1 MAAISAGTALALSA
15 AATAASTAASI
26 SAQRKAQS
34 AAKDALAQQREL
46 AANLKYEPVNIE
58 NLKEQA
64 RQQAITNATQ
74 SLALEREL
82 SPDVAATRQMVAERV
97 RSDLALGG
105 QLSPDVAN
113 QVARASRTMGALSG
127 APAGP
132 LTAAQIGLTAE
143 GLRQQ
148 RLGNAQTQLQL
159 NRLPVAGLD
168 PGALASAIVAQ
179 NAAMNQ
185 FNLAK
190 MGVGANLAQSGAQ
203 VAAGQAASQ
212 QGITGTLLNQLTGE
226 PQPGGL
232 LGQLGKLPIF
242 QGSTT
247 GDTVTTTAP
256 GITNYTIPGSPISSG
271 PLSLSQMTGG
281 INMPVYGTNIIPGS
295 VLPTQLV
302 PTP

>member
-1 MAAISAGTALALSA
+1 MAIATGTALALSA
-15 AATAASTAASI
+15 AATAAGTAASI

-34 AAKDALAQQREL
+34 AAKDALAQQREI

-97 RSDLALGG
+97 RQDLALGG

-113 QVARASRTMGALSG
+113 QVARAARVSGALSG
-127 APAGP
+127 APAAP
-132 LTAAQIGLTAE
+132 LTASLIGSSAE
-143 GLRQQ
+143 QLRQQ
-148 RLGNAQTQLQL
+148 RLANAGQLL
-159 NRLPVAGLD
+159 SMNKLPVAGLD

-190 MGVGANLAQSGAQ
+190 SGVASNLAQSGAQ
-203 VAAGQAASQ
+203 VQAGAAGTQ
-212 QGITGTLLNQLTGE
+212 QDITSNILNQLTGG

-232 LGQLGKLPIF
+232 LSQLSNLPMF
-242 QGSTT
+242 KSPGTS
-247 GDTVTTTAP
+247 VTTEAP
-256 GITNYTIPGSPISSG
+256 GITNYTIPGAPFSSQ
-271 PLSLSQMTGG
+271 PLTLGNLGG
-281 INMPVYGTNIIPGS
+281 SINMPTLNFPAAVI
-295 VLPTQLV
+295 
-302 PTP
+302 PTPSPGI

>member
-1 MAAISAGTALALSA
+1 MPAALPYITA
-15 AATAASTAASI
+15 AASVAGVASSI

-34 AAKDALAQQREL
+34 AAKDALAQQQQL

-97 RSDLALGG
+97 RSDLGLGG
-105 QLSPDVAN
+105 QLSPDVQA
-113 QVARASRTMGALSG
+113 QVARASRVSGALSG

-143 GLRQQ
+143 GLRSQ
-148 RLGNAQTQLQL
+148 RLGQAEQFLTQ

-168 PGALASAIVAQ
+168 PGSLASAIVAQ

-190 MGVGANLAQSGAQ
+190 AGVGANLAQSGAQ
-203 VAAGQAASQ
+203 VAAGAAGSQ
-212 QGITGTLLNQLTGE
+212 QGMTGTLLNQLTGG

-242 QGSTT
+242 QGSTGGANVGSALST
-247 GDTVTTTAP
+247 PTLGMNAATPFAMPSIPSQVAP
-256 GITNYTIPGSPISSG
+256 TESLFNYTI
-271 PLSLSQMTGG
+271 
-281 INMPVYGTNIIPGS
+281 GS
-295 VLPTQLV
+295 VPTGLPMQMP
-302 PTP
+302 PTG

>member
-1 MAAISAGTALALSA
+1 MPAALPYITA
-15 AATAASTAASI
+15 AASVAGVASSI

-113 QVARASRTMGALSG
+113 QVARAARTSGALSG

-143 GLRQQ
+143 GLRSQ
-148 RLGNAQTQLQL
+148 RLGQAEQLLAQ

-203 VAAGQAASQ
+203 VGAANAATQ
-212 QGITGTLLNQLTGE
+212 QGITSNVLNQLTGG
-226 PQPGGL
+226 PQAGGL
-232 LGQLGKLPIF
+232 LGQIGKLPIF
-242 QGSTT
+242 QGGAGGANTSSALLSTPALGMNAAT
-247 GDTVTTTAP
+247 PFAMP
-256 GITNYTIPGSPISSG
+256 AIPGQVAPTETLFNYSVGS
-271 PLSLSQMTGG
+271 T
-281 INMPVYGTNIIPGS
+281 PVG
-295 VLPTQLV
+295 LPTQMP
-302 PTP
+302 PTG

>member
-1 MAAISAGTALALSA
+1 MPVA
-15 AATAASTAASI
+15 AALPYITAAASVAGVASSI

-143 GLRQQ
+143 GLRSQ
-148 RLGNAQTQLQL
+148 RLGQANQLLQMNPL
-159 NRLPVAGLD
+159 QPAGLD

-179 NAAMNQ
+179 NAAMNR
-185 FNLAK
+185 FNLQK
-190 MGVGANLAQSGAQ
+190 MGVGANLAQSGAE
-203 VAAGQAASQ
+203 VGAGAAALQ
-212 QGITGTLLNQLTGE
+212 QGITGNVLNQLTGG
-226 PQPGGL
+226 PQPGGIL
-232 LGQLGKLPIF
+232 SQIGNLPIF
-242 QGSTT
+242 QRTASTPNIPSIV
-247 GDTVTTTAP
+247 DTS
-256 GITNYTIPGSPISSG
+256 TIQVP
-271 PLSLSQMTGG
+271 
-281 INMPVYGTNIIPGS
+281 NI
-295 VLPTQLV
+295 VV
-302 PTP
+302 PTPSIPIPSVPFPTG

>member
-1 MAAISAGTALALSA
+1 MPA
-15 AATAASTAASI
+15 AAAALPYITAAASVAGVASSI

-34 AAKDALAQQREL
+34 AARDALAQQREL

-105 QLSPDVAN
+105 QLSPDVAS
-113 QVARASRTMGALSG
+113 QVARAARVSGAMSG

-132 LTAAQIGLTAE
+132 LTASLIGTTAE

-148 RLGNAQTQLQL
+148 RLGNAGALL
-159 NRLPVAGLD
+159 AANKPPVAGLD

-179 NAAMNQ
+179 NAALNQ

-190 MGVGANLAQSGAQ
+190 MGVGANLAQSGAE

-212 QGITGTLLNQLTGE
+212 QGVTGTLLNQLTGG
-226 PQPGGL
+226 PQPGGI

-242 QGSTT
+242 QGPSAASGVNTSSAMLSTPT
-247 GDTVTTTAP
+247 LGMNAATPFSAP
-256 GITNYTIPGSPISSG
+256 IPSQVVPTESLFNYTIDQTPTGLPM
-271 PLSLSQMTGG
+271 QM
-281 INMPVYGTNIIPGS
+281 P
-295 VLPTQLV
+295 PTR
-302 PTP
+302 

>member
-1 MAAISAGTALALSA
+1 MPAALPYIATAATVAGTAS
-15 AATAASTAASI
+15 SI

-82 SPDVAATRQMVAERV
+82 SPDVAATRQMVAQRV
-97 RSDLALGG
+97 RQDLGLGG
-105 QLSPDVAN
+105 ALSPDVQA
-113 QVARASRTMGALSG
+113 QVARAARVSGALSG

-143 GLRQQ
+143 GLRSQ
-148 RLGNAQTQLQL
+148 RLGQAEQFLSQ

-168 PGALASAIVAQ
+168 PGSLASAIVAQ

-203 VAAGQAASQ
+203 VAAGQAAGQ
-212 QGITGTLLNQLTGE
+212 QELTGTLLNQLTGG
-226 PQPGGL
+226 PQAGGL
-232 LGQLGKLPIF
+232 LGQIGKLPIF
-242 QGSTT
+242 QSGAGGGANVGSGLSTPTLGMNAATPFAMPSIPSQVAPTQTLFNYTVGST
-247 GDTVTTTAP
+247 
-256 GITNYTIPGSPISSG
+256 
-271 PLSLSQMTGG
+271 PLG
-281 INMPVYGTNIIPGS
+281 
-295 VLPTQLV
+295 LPTQM
-302 PTP
+302 PTPPG

>member
-1 MAAISAGTALALSA
+1 MPVA
-15 AATAASTAASI
+15 AALPYITAAASVAGVASSI

-46 AANLKYEPVNIE
+46 AANLRYEPVNIE

-97 RSDLALGG
+97 RSDLSLGG
-105 QLSPDVAN
+105 QLSPDVQA
-113 QVARASRTMGALSG
+113 QVARAARVSGALSG

-143 GLRQQ
+143 GLRSQ
-148 RLGNAQTQLQL
+148 RLGQAQQLLSQ
-159 NRLPVAGLD
+159 NRLPAAGLD

-190 MGVGANLAQSGAQ
+190 MGVGANLAQSGAELG
-203 VAAGQAASQ
+203 AANAATQ
-212 QGITGTLLNQLTGE
+212 QSLTSNILNQLTGG
-226 PQPGGL
+226 PQQGGL
-232 LGQLGKLPIF
+232 LAQIGNLPVF
-242 QGSTT
+242 SGSTPSGAGASGMGLLQSYSPLGGAQPFSVPAAAMPTAAFGTT
-247 GDTVTTTAP
+247 GTSFVTPTTL
-256 GITNYTIPGSPISSG
+256 
-271 PLSLSQMTGG
+271 LST
-281 INMPVYGTNIIPGS
+281 
-295 VLPTQLV
+295 
-302 PTP
+302 PTPPG

>member
-1 MAAISAGTALALSA
+1 MPVA
-15 AATAASTAASI
+15 AALPYVTAAASVAGVASSI

-34 AAKDALAQQREL
+34 AAKDALAQQQQI

-82 SPDVAATRQMVAERV
+82 SPDVAATRQMVAQRV
-97 RSDLALGG
+97 RQDLGLGG
-105 QLSPDVAN
+105 ALSPDVQA
-113 QVARASRTMGALSG
+113 QIARASRVSGALSG

-143 GLRQQ
+143 GLRSQ
-148 RLGNAQTQLQL
+148 RLGQAEQFLTQ

-168 PGALASAIVAQ
+168 PGALASQIVAQ

-190 MGVGANLAQSGAQ
+190 AGVASNLAQSTGQVGA
-203 VAAGQAASQ
+203 ATAGSQ
-212 QGITGTLLNQLTGE
+212 QGINATMLNAV
-226 PQPGGL
+226 PNL
-232 LGQLGKLPIF
+232 LGQISKLPVF
-242 QGSTT
+242 QSGTPGGGANLGSTLST
-247 GDTVTTTAP
+247 PTLGIGAATPFAMPTIPAQVAP
-256 GITNYTIPGSPISSG
+256 TESLFNYTVGST
-271 PLSLSQMTGG
+271 PLGLSQLPPTG
-281 INMPVYGTNIIPGS
+281 
-295 VLPTQLV
+295 
-302 PTP
+302 

>member
-1 MAAISAGTALALSA
+1 MPVA
-15 AATAASTAASI
+15 AALPYVTAAASVAGVASSI

-82 SPDVAATRQMVAERV
+82 QPEVAATRQMVAERV
-97 RSDLALGG
+97 RSDLGLGG
-105 QLSPDVAN
+105 QLSPDVAA
-113 QVARASRTMGALSG
+113 QVARASRVSGALSG

-143 GLRQQ
+143 GLRSQ
-148 RLGNAQTQLQL
+148 RLGQAEQLLAQ

-203 VAAGQAASQ
+203 VAAGAAGSQ
-212 QGITGTLLNQLTGE
+212 QGITGTLLNQV
-226 PQPGGL
+226 PGVL
-232 LGQLGKLPIF
+232 RQIGQLPVF
-242 QGSTT
+242 QGGTSTGGANLGST
-247 GDTVTTTAP
+247 LSTPTLGMGAATPFAMPNVPAIPSQVAP
-256 GITNYTIPGSPISSG
+256 TESLFNYTVGSTPVG
-271 PLSLSQMTGG
+271 LSQMPPTG
-281 INMPVYGTNIIPGS
+281 
-295 VLPTQLV
+295 
-302 PTP
+302 

>member
-1 MAAISAGTALALSA
+1 MPVA
-15 AATAASTAASI
+15 AALPYITAAASVAGVASSI

-64 RQQAITNATQ
+64 RQQAIANATQ

-97 RSDLALGG
+97 RQDLGLGG
-105 QLSPDVAN
+105 QLSPDVQA
-113 QVARASRTMGALSG
+113 QVARAARVSGALSG

-143 GLRQQ
+143 GLRSQ
-148 RLGNAQTQLQL
+148 RLGQAEQFLTQ

-203 VAAGQAASQ
+203 VAAGQAAGQ
-212 QGITGTLLNQLTGE
+212 QGLTSSVLNQLTGG
-226 PQPGGL
+226 PQAGGL
-232 LGQLGKLPIF
+232 LGQIGKLPIF
-242 QGSTT
+242 QSGADS
-247 GDTVTTTAP
+247 GAGASGMGLLQSYAP
-256 GITNYTIPGSPISSG
+256 LGGVQPFAVPSAAMPVQAFG
-271 PLSLSQMTGG
+271 TGG
-281 INMPVYGTNIIPGS
+281 TSFVTPTTL
-295 VLPTQLV
+295 LPT
-302 PTP
+302 PPPSP

>member
-1 MAAISAGTALALSA
+1 MPA
-15 AATAASTAASI
+15 AAALPYITAAASVAGVASSI

-46 AANLKYEPVNIE
+46 AANLRYEPVNIE

-159 NRLPVAGLD
+159 NKLPVAGLD

-212 QGITGTLLNQLTGE
+212 QGITGTLLNQV
-226 PQPGGL
+226 PSL
-232 LGQLGKLPIF
+232 LGQIGKLPIF
-242 QGSTT
+242 QGPSAASGVNTSSSMLSTPT
-247 GDTVTTTAP
+247 LGMNTASAFSAP
-256 GITNYTIPGSPISSG
+256 TATIPSQVVPTESLFNYTIGQT
-271 PLSLSQMTGG
+271 PLG
-281 INMPVYGTNIIPGS
+281 
-295 VLPTQLV
+295 LPTQMP
-302 PTP
+302 PTG

>member
-1 MAAISAGTALALSA
+1 MPAALPYIATAATVAGTAS
-15 AATAASTAASI
+15 SI

-97 RSDLALGG
+97 RQDLGLGG
-105 QLSPDVAN
+105 ALSPDVQA
-113 QVARASRTMGALSG
+113 QIARASRVSGALSG

-143 GLRQQ
+143 GLRSQ
-148 RLGNAQTQLQL
+148 RLGQAQQLLSQ
-159 NRLPVAGLD
+159 NRLPAAGLD

-203 VAAGQAASQ
+203 VAAGQAAGQ
-212 QGITGTLLNQLTGE
+212 QELTGTLLNQLTGG
-226 PQPGGL
+226 PQAGGL
-232 LGQLGKLPIF
+232 LGQIGKLPIF
-242 QGSTT
+242 QGPSTSM
-247 GDTVTTTAP
+247 DVVTTTAP
-256 GITNYTIPGSPISSG
+256 GITNYTIPGSVLSSQ
-271 PLSLSQMTGG
+271 PLTLGNMGG
-281 INMPVYGTNIIPGS
+281 SIGMPTLNFPAAVM
-295 VLPTQLV
+295 
-302 PTP
+302 PTPSPGI